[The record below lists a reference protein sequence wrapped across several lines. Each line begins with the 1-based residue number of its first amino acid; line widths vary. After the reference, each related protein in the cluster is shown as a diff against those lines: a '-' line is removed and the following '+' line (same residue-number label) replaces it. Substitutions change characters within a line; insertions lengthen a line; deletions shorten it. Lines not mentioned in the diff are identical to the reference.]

1 MENTLEP
8 NKLEAINSILKDL
21 PKTPIVE
28 VTLPTRNRFYTLQD
42 PSKPITI
49 RAMEWTDEQAILSAN
64 GVNSLNIL
72 LSRTVN
78 NVNFS
83 ELLPI
88 DKLALLL
95 KLREISISD
104 TYTAVIKCPH
114 CRTSNEIEQE
124 LHDLPVKMVP
134 EVITDPITFKL
145 PSIGKEIK
153 VRLQR
158 TKDEEH
164 FSKPD
169 MIFNNL
175 WRCIESIDGAT
186 DKQIIAEVV
195 KKLPLK
201 DIKLILRFISLQDYG
216 VELKFNFICSNC
228 KGESI
233 MEMPIGDDFFTMK

>member
-8 NKLEAINSILKDL
+8 NKLDAINSILKDL

-28 VTLPTRNRFYTLQD
+28 VTLPSKNKFYQLID
-42 PSKPITI
+42 PAKPITI
-49 RAMEWTDEQAILSAN
+49 RAMEWTDEQAILSAK

-72 LSRTVN
+72 LSRTVS
-78 NVNFS
+78 NVNFT

-95 KLREISISD
+95 KLREISISNS
-104 TYTAVIKCPH
+104 YTAVIKCPH
-114 CRTSNEIEQE
+114 CAASSEIEQD
-124 LHDLPVKMVP
+124 LSDLPVKPVSDA
-134 EVITDPITFKL
+134 ITDPVAFKL

-158 TKDEEH
+158 TKDETY
-164 FSKPD
+164 FSKPE

-175 WRCIESIDGAT
+175 WRCIESIDGTT

-195 KKLPLK
+195 KQLPLR
-201 DIKLILRFISLQDYG
+201 DLKLILRFISLQDYG
-216 VELKFNFICSNC
+216 IELKFNFVCSEC
-228 KGESI
+228 EAESI